1 VVTDVEV
8 KTCLADAAR
17 RRRGPVDIS
26 WDEQAARRV
35 GHYNERMPP
44 ALSERSESKGPAGPL
59 DGLTVLDLT
68 RVLSGPYCTML
79 LADMGARV
87 IKIEQPGR
95 GDETRAWGPPFVAGE
110 SAYFLSINRNKE
122 SVTLDFK
129 QPGGRKALD
138 RLVDRADVL
147 VENFRPGT
155 LDRLGLGYDSLAAT
169 HPRLVYCSISGF
181 GQTGPRRHQAGYDAV
196 MQAEGGLMSVTGAA
210 DGPAFR
216 VGVAIADL
224 VAGLLAA
231 QGIVLALYSRDR
243 TGRGQQVDVGMLDGV
258 ISLLTYHA
266 SMHLTTATM
275 SQRVGNRHATI
286 APYDTFTAS
295 DGELFLAVGND
306 DQFRRFC
313 DVTGLQSL
321 LADERFANNPARVVH
336 HRELRQRLV
345 PILRQHTRDHWSA
358 VLTKAGVPCGAV
370 RDVPDALSDPQLAA
384 RHMIEAVEHAAAGT
398 LKVLG
403 VPIKLSETPGSVRT
417 APPTLGQHTAQVLA
431 ELGMTLDDVEE
442 RRSVRL

>member
-1 VVTDVEV
+1 MSAT
-8 KTCLADAAR
+8 
-17 RRRGPVDIS
+17 
-26 WDEQAARRV
+26 
-35 GHYNERMPP
+35 
-44 ALSERSESKGPAGPL
+44 GPL
-59 DGLTVLDLT
+59 AGLTVLDLT

-129 QPGGRKALD
+129 QPGGRTALD
-138 RLVDRADVL
+138 RLIERSDIL

-155 LDRLGLGYDSLAAT
+155 LDRLGLGYAAIAAAL
-169 HPRLVYCSISGF
+169 PRLVYCSISGF
-181 GQTGPRRHQAGYDAV
+181 GQTGPRRQQAGYDAV

-231 QGIVLALYSRDR
+231 QGIVLALYARDR
-243 TGRGQQVDVGMLDGV
+243 TGRGQHVDVGMLDGV
-258 ISLLTYHA
+258 VSLLTYHA

-286 APYDTFTAS
+286 APYDTFAAA

-313 DVTGLQSL
+313 EVTSLQSL
-321 LADERFANNPARVVH
+321 LTDQRFATNPSRVVH
-336 HRELRQRLV
+336 HRELRDRIGPVLQQQPRS
-345 PILRQHTRDHWSA
+345 HWTE
-358 VLTKAGVPCGAV
+358 VLTRAGVPCGAV
-370 RDVPDALSDPQLAA
+370 RDVPDALSDPQLVA
-384 RHMIEAVEHAAAGT
+384 RNMIEAVEHAAAGT

-431 ELGMTLDDVEE
+431 EIGMTIDQIEGP
-442 RRSVRL
+442 RAI

>member
-1 VVTDVEV
+1 
-8 KTCLADAAR
+8 
-17 RRRGPVDIS
+17 
-26 WDEQAARRV
+26 
-35 GHYNERMPP
+35 MP
-44 ALSERSESKGPAGPL
+44 ANGPL
-59 DGLTVLDLT
+59 AGLTVLDLT

-129 QPGGRKALD
+129 QPAARAALN
-138 RLVDRADVL
+138 RLLDRADVL

-155 LDRLGLGYDSLAAT
+155 LDRLGLGYETVKDT
-169 HPRLVYCSISGF
+169 HPRLIYASISGF
-181 GQTGPRRHQAGYDAV
+181 GQTGPRRQQAGYDAV

-258 ISLLTYHA
+258 VSLLTYHA

-286 APYDTFTAS
+286 APYDTFSAA

-313 DVTGLQSL
+313 EATGLQPL
-321 LADERFANNPARVVH
+321 LREDRFATNPSRVVH
-336 HRELRQRLV
+336 HRELRERLAPV
-345 PILRQHTRDHWSA
+345 LKEQSRAHWTD
-358 VLTKAGVPCGAV
+358 VLTRAGVPCGAV
-370 RDVPDALSDPQLAA
+370 RDVPDALSDPQLVA
-384 RHMIEAVEHAAAGT
+384 RQMIEAVEHAAAGT

-417 APPTLGQHTAQVLA
+417 APPTLGQHTAQVLG
-431 ELGMTLDDVEE
+431 ELGLTLDEIE
-442 RRSVRL
+442 GLRRTKAI

>member
-1 VVTDVEV
+1 
-8 KTCLADAAR
+8 
-17 RRRGPVDIS
+17 
-26 WDEQAARRV
+26 
-35 GHYNERMPP
+35 MP
-44 ALSERSESKGPAGPL
+44 ANGPL
-59 DGLTVLDLT
+59 AGLTVLDLT

-79 LADMGARV
+79 QADMGARV

-129 QPGGRKALD
+129 QPAARAALT
-138 RLVDRADVL
+138 RLLDRADVL

-155 LDRLGLGYDSLAAT
+155 LDRLGLGYETVKDT
-169 HPRLVYCSISGF
+169 HPRLVYASISGF
-181 GQTGPRRHQAGYDAV
+181 GQTGPRRQQAGYDAV

-258 ISLLTYHA
+258 VSLLTYHA

-286 APYDTFTAS
+286 APYDTFSAA

-313 DVTGLQSL
+313 EATGLQAL
-321 LADERFANNPARVVH
+321 LREDRFATNPSRVVH
-336 HRELRQRLV
+336 HRELRERLAPV
-345 PILRQHTRDHWSA
+345 LKEQSRAHWTD
-358 VLTKAGVPCGAV
+358 VLTRAGVPCGAV
-370 RDVPDALSDPQLAA
+370 RDVPDALSDPQLVA
-384 RHMIEAVEHAAAGT
+384 RQMIEAVEHAAAGT

-417 APPTLGQHTAQVLA
+417 APPTLGQHTAQVLG
-431 ELGMTLDDVEE
+431 ELGLTLDEIE
-442 RRSVRL
+442 GLRRTKAI